1 MYSCQ
6 YFPIHIFPLQ
16 GVEQQPIEGGS
27 CRPCIL
33 CSPGASVSDIGVIV
47 DGDNDDGDIDDILS
61 DDDSE
66 H

>member
-1 MYSCQ
+1 M
-6 YFPIHIFPLQ
+6 PIFPNKYFSPFQ
-16 GVEQQPIEGGS
+16 GVEQQPIEGGA
-27 CRPCIL
+27 CGPCIL
-33 CSPGASVSDIGVIV
+33 CIPGESVSDIGVIV

>member
-33 CSPGASVSDIGVIV
+33 CSPGESVSDIGVIDDV
-47 DGDNDDGDIDDILS
+47 DNDDGDIDDILS